1 MKFKNTVLR
10 TMLTIAL
17 VCGTTAAAY
26 PTVTSAAAFNNNIA
40 RKMNEQVFVKTQNL
54 EYTSDRG
61 QKFNVAVSAN
71 SDDSTM
77 LMYFDFFGDSQ
88 RAVVQRGED
97 GEYVVKE
104 GAFFGTDAAKVAAFA
119 SENGQWREM

>member
-1 MKFKNTVLR
+1 MKFKNILLG
-10 TMLTIAL
+10 TMLTIAIA
-17 VCGTTAAAY
+17 CGAVAAY
-26 PTVTSAAAFNNNIA
+26 PVAVSAAAFSNLTA
-40 RKMNEQVFVKTQNL
+40 QKMNEQVFVKTQKL

-77 LMYFDFFGDSQ
+77 LMYFDFFGDRQ
-88 RAVVQRGED
+88 RALVQRGED

-104 GAFFGTDAAKVAAFA
+104 GSFFGTDAAKVAEIA

>member
-1 MKFKNTVLR
+1 MRFKNTVLR

-17 VCGTTAAAY
+17 VCGTAAAAY
-26 PTVTSAAAFNNNIA
+26 PAVTSAAAFNNNIA
-40 RKMNEQVFVKTQNL
+40 QKMNEQVFVKTQNL

-88 RAVVQRGED
+88 RPVGQRGED

-104 GAFFGTDAAKVAAFA
+104 GSFFGTDAAKVAEIA

>member
-1 MKFKNTVLR
+1 MKFRNIILGI
-10 TMLTIAL
+10 MLTVAL
-17 VCGTTAAAY
+17 ACGA
-26 PTVTSAAAFNNNIA
+26 VAAFPAASSAIA
-40 RKMNEQVFVKTQNL
+40 FSNATAQKMNEQVYVKTQKV

-61 QKFNVAVSAN
+61 QKYNVAVSAN
-71 SDDSTM
+71 SDDSCM

-104 GAFFGTDAAKVAAFA
+104 GAFFGTDAAKVAKLV
-119 SENGQWREM
+119 SENGQWREI

>member
-1 MKFKNTVLR
+1 MKFMNIVLG
-10 TMLTIAL
+10 TMLTLAI
-17 VCGTTAAAY
+17 VCGTVAVY
-26 PTVTSAAAFNNNIA
+26 PTVTSAVAFSEYTA
-40 RKMNEQVFVKTQNL
+40 QKMNEQVYVKTQNL

-71 SDDSTM
+71 SDESTM
-77 LMYFDFFGDSQ
+77 LMYFDFFGDRQ
-88 RAVVQRGED
+88 HALVQKDED

-104 GAFFGTDAAKVAAFA
+104 GSFFGADAAKVAEIA

>member
-26 PTVTSAAAFNNNIA
+26 PAVTSAAAFNNNIA

-54 EYTSDRG
+54 EYTSRG

-104 GAFFGTDAAKVAAFA
+104 GTFSETDAVKVAEIA
-119 SENGQWREM
+119 SASGQWREM

>member
-1 MKFKNTVLR
+1 
-10 TMLTIAL
+10 
-17 VCGTTAAAY
+17 
-26 PTVTSAAAFNNNIA
+26 
-40 RKMNEQVFVKTQNL
+40 MNEQVFVKTQNL
-54 EYTSDRG
+54 EYTSRG

-77 LMYFDFFGDSQ
+77 LMYFDFFGDRQ
-88 RAVVQRGED
+88 RALVQRGED

-104 GAFFGTDAAKVAAFA
+104 GSFFGTDAAKVAEIA